1 MYLIGMSML
10 IQTELNENYGFFPY
24 STFVK
29 LEITDDLLNN
39 IEYSYSLITKK
50 SCNDIIF
57 YGNILNND
65 VIDFLSPRLM
75 CEGYYVSYYS
85 NKLLYSNLASRI
97 ILKTDCFT
105 IYSNIKFLSRL
116 SVKDIV
122 IVDAPTIKDIKQVR
136 NIIFNNKLNFTLFY
150 NGDKIKQEDV
160 SSEQFY
166 MEYPFFPSKL
176 KIDLEN

>member
-1 MYLIGMSML
+1 MK

-29 LEITDDLLNN
+29 LENFDSEGANDDDL
-39 IEYSYSLITKK
+39 SYLDNYYNLITKE

-57 YGNILNND
+57 YGDILNN
-65 VIDFLSPRLM
+65 VMLEYLSSRLM

-122 IVDAPTIKDIKQVR
+122 IVDALTIKDIKQVR